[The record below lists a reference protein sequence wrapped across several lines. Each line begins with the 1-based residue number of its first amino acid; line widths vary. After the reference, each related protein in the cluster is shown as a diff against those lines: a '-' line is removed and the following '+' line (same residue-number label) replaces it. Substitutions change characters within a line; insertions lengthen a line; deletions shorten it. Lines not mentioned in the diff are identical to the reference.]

1 MHAITRNLMV
11 ILLLVLL
18 PGLGHAL
25 GLGKIKT
32 TSGLNE
38 PFEARIELI
47 SATRDELDSLNVS
60 LADLNAFRRAGIDRS
75 FVLTHLKFGLKETD
89 SGPDYIRVY
98 SREPIREPFLNFLLE
113 VSWSKGR
120 IFREYTVLLDPP
132 IYAPFEERQITVHP
146 EAPSY
151 GTIEKDEGVVYGPTY
166 QEPSQPS
173 TPVITTRQIDYTG
186 GDYGPTVTGD
196 TLWSLATA
204 MRPDNSISIQQM
216 MFALLRANPDAFI
229 DGNINGLKRG
239 EILQMPDLADIQ
251 SLSKQQAF
259 QQTMVQNN
267 SWDPARYPLTEDV
280 PVRPEVTTKQPAETM
295 EPEVA
300 PAEQPVTKPTVD
312 VEMAEPVEQGE
323 PELRLV
329 APAEGAAADET
340 TTDAALGDADSEALE
355 GELALANESIEA
367 LKLEN
372 AELGDKLSEAEGL
385 ITDLQRYIELKE
397 NELNLLQEQVRIA
410 AVEQEQAAMP
420 AEQMAEQEV
429 DESAAM
435 EEQAGEEEAMEEEAA
450 EEEMMEEEV
459 VEEEAQA
466 EEAAPDVVAAPSIV
480 DTVLE
485 KVMGV
490 VEILKNNSMIVAAG
504 LGVLVLVAFGVTYA
518 KRRRETAEVVDIP
531 TADDFEDIGAD
542 AGSEDETDIGTDMAD
557 AEAAT
562 VVPEAAT
569 AEPEPDFDI
578 SGAADD
584 KTQVVAPAAE
594 AAGGE
599 EEEEDPMAEVNVFL
613 AYEHFD
619 QAEDFV
625 KKAIEN
631 EPDNLDYHSKLLEVY
646 YAAGNK
652 KGYEDAAR
660 VLNEKVNGQGDHWD
674 MAVAMWQE
682 LSPNRALFEAPS
694 GDEEEQTLSSSGGI
708 VDITGD
714 EDQTSDSGGEM
725 LDVTAAMNLDEEEEE
740 TEEQADEGGLDF
752 TPASE
757 ADTLTGDSG
766 DSGVEAEDEVLDIT
780 SSEEE
785 PGLEGS
791 SDEDMLDVTAAVGL
805 DEEEEEPEAASEADD
820 GSLDFSFGEE
830 EASAEESGETEQE
843 AAEEGGL
850 DFSFGEE
857 EAPEEASAD
866 DDMLDLTMDAGE
878 AEAEVSG
885 EEDNGLSLSD
895 SSGDDVLD
903 LTMDDGEAEDSG
915 EAEDA
920 LSLSDSAGDDVLDL
934 TMDAGEA
941 EDSGEADDA
950 LSLSDSAG
958 DDVLDLTADADKSD
972 QAEGLLDE
980 DVLDVSKSK
989 ADDLLDVTTSAN
1001 FEPESAKEDLLDVTA
1016 ASSPD
1021 SMTSG
1026 GNVLLDTEKKDDD
1039 TDEEEFGL
1047 DLDTSSDKEEEGM
1060 EFDIGLDVSS
1070 PPTGEIPVGGLD
1082 LDLQGD
1088 GEEKSDSAGGLELDM
1103 DNTMEIPGSALEDV
1117 KKEEP
1122 PAASKEPE
1130 IDMESTVQAPS
1141 LSLSLEGEEEAAE
1154 EGGDE
1159 TVLVKRSA
1167 DTPEQSAEDEIG
1179 TQLDLAKAY
1188 IELGDTDN
1196 AKTILDEVI
1205 AQGNDD
1211 QKQQAQ
1217 ELLGQL

>member
-1 MHAITRNLMV
+1 MQAITRNLMV

-25 GLGKIKT
+25 GLGKIQT

-38 PFEARIELI
+38 PFEAKIELI
-47 SATRDELDSLNVS
+47 SASRDELDTLKVT
-60 LADLNAFRRAGIDRS
+60 LADLEAFRRAGIERS
-75 FVLTHLKFGLKETD
+75 YILTQLKFGLKETD

-120 IFREYTVLLDPP
+120 LFREYTVLLDPP
-132 IYAPFEERQITVHP
+132 IYAPFDERKITVQP

-151 GTIEKDEGVVYGPTY
+151 GTIKSEDEVVYRPTY
-166 QEPSQPS
+166 QEPSQPG
-173 TPVITTRQIDYTG
+173 TPVITSRQIDYTG

-196 TLWSLATA
+196 TLWSLARA
-204 MRPDNSISIQQM
+204 MRPDSSISIQQM

-239 EILQMPDLADIQ
+239 EILKMPDLAEIQ
-251 SLSKQQAF
+251 SLSKEQAF

-267 SWDPARYPLTEDV
+267 AWDPARFPLTEDV
-280 PVRPEVTTKQPAETM
+280 PVRPEVIAEQPAEPI
-295 EPEVA
+295 EPEIV
-300 PAEQPVTKPTVD
+300 PAEEPVVKPTVG
-312 VEMAEPVEQGE
+312 VEVVEPAEGGE

-329 APAEGAAADET
+329 APDEGKTGEES
-340 TTDAALGDADSEALE
+340 TTDAAAGDADSKELE
-355 GELALANESIEA
+355 GELALATESIEA

-372 AELGDKLSEAEGL
+372 ADLGDKLSEAEGL

-429 DESAAM
+429 
-435 EEQAGEEEAMEEEAA
+435 EEAPAEEEVMGEATAEEEAPA
-450 EEEMMEEEV
+450 EEEVMEETAAEQEAPAEEEV
-459 VEEEAQA
+459 
-466 EEAAPDVVAAPSIV
+466 APEVVATPSMV
-480 DTVLE
+480 DTILE
-485 KVMGV
+485 QVMGIV
-490 VEILKNNSMIVAAG
+490 KILKNNSMIVAAG

-518 KRRRETAEVVDIP
+518 KRRSESGEFVDIP
-531 TADDFEDIGAD
+531 TADDFEDMGAYE
-542 AGSEDETDIGTDMAD
+542 GSEDETDIGTDMAD

-562 VVPEAAT
+562 VVPQAKT
-569 AEPEPDFDI
+569 SEPEPDFDI
-578 SGAADD
+578 SGAGDE
-584 KTQVVAPAAE
+584 KTQVVAPAA
-594 AAGGE
+594 AE

-631 EPDNLDYHSKLLEVY
+631 EPDNLDFHSKLLEVY

-652 KGYEDAAR
+652 KGYEQAAR
-660 VLNEKVNGQGDHWD
+660 VLNEKVNGRGDHWD

-694 GDEEEQTLSSSGGI
+694 GEEEEQTLSGSGGI

-725 LDVTAAMNLDEEEEE
+725 LDVTAAMNLDEDEEVEEE
-740 TEEQADEGGLDF
+740 ADDGSLDF

-757 ADTLTGDSG
+757 ADTLTGNLG
-766 DSGVEAEDEVLDIT
+766 AAEDEVLDIT
-780 SSEEE
+780 SSDDESA
-785 PGLEGS
+785 LEGS
-791 SDEDMLDVTAAVGL
+791 ADDDMLDVTAAVGL
-805 DEEEEEPEAASEADD
+805 DEEVDEDEETAAVSEADD
-820 GSLDFSFGEE
+820 GSIDFSFGEE
-830 EASAEESGETEQE
+830 ETSAEESGETELE
-843 AAEEGGL
+843 TAAASVADGGL

-857 EAPEEASAD
+857 EAPAEASSD

-878 AEAEVSG
+878 TEDSG
-885 EEDNGLSLSD
+885 EADIGLSLSD

-903 LTMDDGEAEDSG
+903 LTAD
-915 EAEDA
+915 
-920 LSLSDSAGDDVLDL
+920 AGD
-934 TMDAGEA
+934 
-941 EDSGEADDA
+941 
-950 LSLSDSAG
+950 
-958 DDVLDLTADADKSD
+958 SD
-972 QAEGLLDE
+972 QVEGLLDE
-980 DVLDVSKSK
+980 DILDVSRSK

-1001 FEPESAKEDLLDVTA
+1001 FEPESADEDLLDVTA

-1039 TDEEEFGL
+1039 SDDAGL
-1047 DLDTSSDKEEEGM
+1047 DFGDGGLDFEIDTGSDKEEASSDDGM
-1060 EFDIGLDVSS
+1060 LDLTAASDESDESGIEESDGLEFDIGLDVSS
-1070 PPTGEIPVGGLD
+1070 PPTGEIPTAGLA
-1082 LDLQGD
+1082 LDLQVD
-1088 GEEKSDSAGGLELDM
+1088 GEDKNDSPGGLELDM
-1103 DNTMEIPGSALEDV
+1103 DNTMEIPGSALQDI
-1117 KKEEP
+1117 KMEEP
-1122 PAASKEPE
+1122 EPASEEPE

-1141 LSLSLEGEEEAAE
+1141 FSLSLEDDDD
-1154 EGGDE
+1154 GGDK
-1159 TVLVKRSA
+1159 TVLVKRSSDA
-1167 DTPEQSAEDEIG
+1167 PEQSAEDEIG

-1188 IELGDTDN
+1188 IELGDSDN

-1205 AQGNDD
+1205 ALGNDE

-1217 ELLGQL
+1217 ELLGQI